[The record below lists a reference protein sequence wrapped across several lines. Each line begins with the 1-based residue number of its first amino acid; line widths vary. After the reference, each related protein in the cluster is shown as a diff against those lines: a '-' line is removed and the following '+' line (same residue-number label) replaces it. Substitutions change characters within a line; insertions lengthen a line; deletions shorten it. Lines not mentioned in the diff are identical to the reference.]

1 MEFLLLL
8 LLTYSRWPG
17 KAHLVPSLCSR
28 QQNHI
33 VLYKPVV
40 LLLDPILA
48 VFTATFGQLFQ
59 DFPL

>member
-8 LLTYSRWPG
+8 LLTYSHWTG

-33 VLYKPVV
+33 ALYKPVV
-40 LLLDPILA
+40 LLFDPFLV
-48 VFTATFGQLFQ
+48 VFTATFGQLFKN
-59 DFPL
+59 FPL